1 MSRDMH
7 NDGEKRR
14 AELVVRNAGESARDE
29 EIANQNRN
37 MESSVNAMNANS
49 QANNAAEANLV
60 QKVQARAQYETLEQR
75 KGRLANAA
83 VSGISDLMKS
93 KKSDQLTKQFNDAAS
108 LKSKW
113 NNEYKVRYDTAVAA
127 GETDKVKQI
136 KTEFIQLNK
145 FDPDELDKQ
154 MMGVKTQFRALE
166 A

>member
-14 AELVVRNAGESARDE
+14 AELVVRNAGFVESARDE

-49 QANNAAEANLV
+49 QANNAEANLV
-60 QKVQARAQYETLEQR
+60 AQKVQARAQYETLEQR

-136 KTEFIQLNK
+136 KN
-145 FDPDELDKQ
+145 
-154 MMGVKTQFRALE
+154 
-166 A
+166 

>member
-1 MSRDMH
+1 M
-7 NDGEKRR
+7 K
-14 AELVVRNAGESARDE
+14 
-29 EIANQNRN
+29 IANQNRN

-60 QKVQARAQYETLEQR
+60 AQKVQARAQYETLEQQR

-127 GETDKVKQI
+127 GETDKVKQ

>member
-1 MSRDMH
+1 MT
-7 NDGEKRR
+7 EKREQR
-14 AELVVRNAGESARDE
+14 LVVRNAGFVESARDE
-29 EIANQNRN
+29 EIESKQKHG
-37 MESSVNAMNANS
+37 SSVNAMNANS

-60 QKVQARAQYETLEQR
+60 AQKVQARAQYETLEQQR

-93 KKSDQLTKQFNDAAS
+93 KKSDQLTKQFNDAS

-136 KTEFIQLNK
+136 KLSLFNSISLILMNWIN
-145 FDPDELDKQ
+145 
-154 MMGVKTQFRALE
+154 R
-166 A
+166 

>member
-1 MSRDMH
+1 
-7 NDGEKRR
+7 
-14 AELVVRNAGESARDE
+14 
-29 EIANQNRN
+29 
-37 MESSVNAMNANS
+37 MNANS

-60 QKVQARAQYETLEQR
+60 AQKVQARAQYETLEQQR
-75 KGRLANAA
+75 KELANAA

-136 KTEFIQLNK
+136 KTEFIQLK

>member
-7 NDGEKRR
+7 NDGEKR
-14 AELVVRNAGESARDE
+14 ELVVRNAGFVESARDE
-29 EIANQNRN
+29 EMNQNRN

-60 QKVQARAQYETLEQR
+60 AQKVQARAQYETLEQQR

-136 KTEFIQLNK
+136 KLSLFNSISLILMNWIN
-145 FDPDELDKQ
+145 
-154 MMGVKTQFRALE
+154 R
-166 A
+166 

>member
-14 AELVVRNAGESARDE
+14 AELVVRNAGFVESARDE
-29 EIANQNRN
+29 EMNQNRN

-60 QKVQARAQYETLEQR
+60 AQKVQARAQYETLEQQR

-136 KTEFIQLNK
+136 KLSLFNSISLILMNWIN
-145 FDPDELDKQ
+145 
-154 MMGVKTQFRALE
+154 R
-166 A
+166 

>member
-1 MSRDMH
+1 
-7 NDGEKRR
+7 
-14 AELVVRNAGESARDE
+14 
-29 EIANQNRN
+29 

-60 QKVQARAQYETLEQR
+60 AQKVQARAQYETLEQQR
-75 KGRLANAA
+75 NRLANAA

-136 KTEFIQLNK
+136 KLSLFNSISLILMNWIN
-145 FDPDELDKQ
+145 
-154 MMGVKTQFRALE
+154 R
-166 A
+166 

>member
-1 MSRDMH
+1 MH

-14 AELVVRNAGESARDE
+14 AELVVRNAGFVESARDE

-49 QANNAAEANLV
+49 QANNAAANLV
-60 QKVQARAQYETLEQR
+60 AQKVQARAQYETLEQQR

-108 LKSKW
+108 
-113 NNEYKVRYDTAVAA
+113 E
-127 GETDKVKQI
+127 
-136 KTEFIQLNK
+136 
-145 FDPDELDKQ
+145 Q
-154 MMGVKTQFRALE
+154 MEQRVQS
-166 A
+166 

>member
-1 MSRDMH
+1 MH

-14 AELVVRNAGESARDE
+14 AELVVRNAGFVESARDE

-37 MESSVNAMNANS
+37 MEFCKCYECKLTSN
-49 QANNAAEANLV
+49 AEANLV
-60 QKVQARAQYETLEQR
+60 AQKVQARAQYETLEQQR

-93 KKSDQLTKQFNDAAS
+93 KKSDQLTKQFNDAA

-136 KTEFIQLNK
+136 KLSLFNSISLILMNWIN
-145 FDPDELDKQ
+145 
-154 MMGVKTQFRALE
+154 R
-166 A
+166 

>member
-1 MSRDMH
+1 
-7 NDGEKRR
+7 
-14 AELVVRNAGESARDE
+14 
-29 EIANQNRN
+29 
-37 MESSVNAMNANS
+37 MNHKLIIM
-49 QANNAAEANLV
+49 QQKNLV
-60 QKVQARAQYETLEQR
+60 AQKVQARAQYETLEQQR

-113 NNEYKVRYDTAVAA
+113 NNEYKVRYAVAA

-136 KTEFIQLNK
+136 EFIQLNK

-154 MMGVKTQFRALE
+154 MMGQDPISSIRNNQKRSSE
-166 A
+166 AFFVLIMYYNK

>member
-1 MSRDMH
+1 
-7 NDGEKRR
+7 
-14 AELVVRNAGESARDE
+14 
-29 EIANQNRN
+29 
-37 MESSVNAMNANS
+37 
-49 QANNAAEANLV
+49 
-60 QKVQARAQYETLEQR
+60 
-75 KGRLANAA
+75 
-83 VSGISDLMKS
+83 MKS

-166 A
+166 DNQKRSSEAFFFNNVL

>member
-1 MSRDMH
+1 M
-7 NDGEKRR
+7 
-14 AELVVRNAGESARDE
+14 LY
-29 EIANQNRN
+29 
-37 MESSVNAMNANS
+37 ANS

-60 QKVQARAQYETLEQR
+60 AQKVQETIR
-75 KGRLANAA
+75 KERLANAA

-93 KKSDQLTKQFNDAAS
+93 KKSDQLTKQFNDAS

-154 MMGVKTQFRALE
+154 MMESRPNFE
-166 A
+166 H

>member
-14 AELVVRNAGESARDE
+14 AELVVRNAGFVESARDE
-29 EIANQNRN
+29 EIVNQNRN

-60 QKVQARAQYETLEQR
+60 AQKVQARAHETLEQQR

-93 KKSDQLTKQFNDAAS
+93 KKSDQLTKQFNAAS

-136 KTEFIQLNK
+136 KLSLFNSISLILMNWIN
-145 FDPDELDKQ
+145 
-154 MMGVKTQFRALE
+154 R
-166 A
+166 